1 VAEYALSGI
10 PEPSA
15 DCCLV
20 PGVGAE
26 PGLTILRMRR
36 AFARAMGGFVLLGLV
51 TAVASCGHAADPSGG
66 PPVTPSAPRSPSKA
80 VSTPLAS
87 ATPRPSVSAESW
99 PVLLPVPAVQPGL
112 HQTGARPPAR
122 GAVLHAE
129 MTDLWA
135 AVVAGRPGL
144 AMPAFFPVF
153 GYKQIKAIYDPAGD
167 WRNRLVFDFRLDIF
181 AAHRFIGGAA
191 RHARLVRVI
200 VPELD
205 AAWIPPGVCDNSGGY
220 WHVGGARIVYK
231 VRGQLRSIGIASLI
245 SWRGRWY
252 VVHFGEVL
260 RPVVVGVVDQPS
272 LGEGVPGPA
281 GGC

>member
-1 VAEYALSGI
+1 MKRALAGALGGI
-10 PEPSA
+10 
-15 DCCLV
+15 
-20 PGVGAE
+20 
-26 PGLTILRMRR
+26 
-36 AFARAMGGFVLLGLV
+36 VLLGQV
-51 TAVASCGHAADPSGG
+51 TAVAGCGNAAAPADGQPAAASASVSSS
-66 PPVTPSAPRSPSKA
+66 PADSTLPPSATLP
-80 VSTPLAS
+80 PLA
-87 ATPRPSVSAESW
+87 TQRPSVSGVAW
-99 PVLLPVPAVQPGL
+99 PVVLPVPAVPPSL
-112 HQTGARPPAR
+112 HQTSARPPAR

-135 AVVAGRPGL
+135 AVVAGRPRL

-153 GYKQIKAIYDPAGD
+153 GYKQIKAIWDPAAD
-167 WRNRLVFDFRLDIF
+167 WRDRLVFDFRLDIY
-181 AAHRFIGGAA
+181 AAHRFLGGAA

-200 VPELD
+200 VPD
-205 AAWIPPGVCDNSGGY
+205 FAAAWVPPGVCDNSGGY
-220 WHVGGARIVYK
+220 WHVGGARIVYD

-272 LGEGVPGPA
+272 QGEGVPGPA